1 MKLSDGEAG
10 AELLERKMVCGG
22 VNSLGAVR
30 KSLRRR
36 SGTFVAFIGPNVVTI
51 SN

>member
-1 MKLSDGEAG
+1 LSIFEQQLKLPLVEAG

-30 KSLRRR
+30 NSL
-36 SGTFVAFIGPNVVTI
+36 SHWL
-51 SN
+51 